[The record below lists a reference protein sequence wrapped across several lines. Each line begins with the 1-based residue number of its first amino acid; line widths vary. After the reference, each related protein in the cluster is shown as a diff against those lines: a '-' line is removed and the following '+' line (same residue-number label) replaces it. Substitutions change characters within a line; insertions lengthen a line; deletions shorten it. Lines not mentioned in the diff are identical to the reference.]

1 MENEKITLV
10 FAPLKMYDVWGAVT
24 SPRELKNNDNGNFA
38 AAVFTGHP
46 YDTVLDI
53 YFAEARFY
61 DANHRQ
67 WMSVDPIKSGL
78 NWYLYCYANPAMLF
92 APNGGSAPVI
102 VSRVPIQIGGN
113 DITAIEEDDD
123 ENMKILD
130 KGATVTIGKAIV
142 PESHSSVSITHPIT
156 KPIRIFEKWHDFYD
170 WSGDNE
176 FNGQW

>member
-123 ENMKILD
+123 ENSGQRCYCNYREGHRSRVAFFCKY
-130 KGATVTIGKAIV
+130 
-142 PESHSSVSITHPIT
+142 HSSNYKTNTH
-156 KPIRIFEKWHDFYD
+156 FEKWHDFYD